1 MENRLC
7 VSLPPELETGF
18 AELQRKLDAELR
30 RRDEELAMLHE
41 DRDKLYQQAVD
52 LSRQLEEVLREKD
65 ALDSVAISAR
75 LEAKQALEKLAL
87 AADEPAAVANLRQQL
102 DKESELSARLTS
114 ENVDLKL
121 ALEIARASLVEVPPP
136 EPPPEPPPQKL
147 PAEVDDGRAVPDLY
161 ALAYHDEI
169 TDLPN
174 FRSGLNKL
182 QRELERAEKGEIT
195 LAVVV
200 IDIEALRDLNVYLG
214 HAITDEVLSRFSRVA
229 KPLLGPNDTLV
240 RGRDD
245 EFWLITITEARGPL
259 GLKMSA
265 EYASDLLKRL
275 YGELQT
281 PFELEDYRVSLSL
294 ASGLACSQ
302 GRESAPEVIQKAL
315 LAVKNAKRLGRGRA
329 SVYLLEL
336 EKPIRAR
343 MELIPQLRQA
353 LNRGQFE
360 LRFQPIW
367 DLTSRTIKAVESL
380 LRWAHPLNGLI
391 EPSVFLEA
399 ACDSGLIVQIGEW
412 VAHNVCDLC
421 KSYKHLFWSLNVSAQ
436 ELMQAD
442 FLERLQ
448 AAVKSAQLTRSDGL
462 ILEVSES
469 HLLGDSDQ
477 LAAALK
483 GIRRCKAGLAID
495 DFSFDHLSMKRL
507 QTLGAN
513 YVKLGAHITQHVDE
527 PVFRSLIRG
536 AILAAND
543 MGIKVVAEGVEN
555 QTQLDTLVE
564 LGVHWGQG
572 YFLVAPVTLE
582 ELDEMLKGK
591 VRI

>member
-1 MENRLC
+1 M
-7 VSLPPELETGF
+7 SLPPELQSGF
-18 AELQRKLDAELR
+18 AELQRKLGEELR
-30 RRDEELAMLHE
+30 RRDEELALLHE
-41 DRDKLYQQAVD
+41 DREKLYQQAVD
-52 LSRQLEEVLREKD
+52 LSRQLQEVLHEKD

-75 LEAKQALEKLAL
+75 LEARQAQEKLAL
-87 AADEPAAVANLRQQL
+87 AADEPAAVARLRQQL
-102 DKESELSARLTS
+102 DKESQLSARLTS

-121 ALEIARASLVEVPPP
+121 ALEIAKASRVETREPEAVPPP
-136 EPPPEPPPQKL
+136 ETL

-161 ALAYHDEI
+161 SLAYHDEI

-174 FRSGLNKL
+174 FRSGLKKL
-182 QRELERAEKGEIT
+182 ERELERAEKGEST
-195 LAVVV
+195 VAVVLM
-200 IDIEALRDLNVYLG
+200 DIESLRDLNVYLG
-214 HAITDEVLSRFSRVA
+214 HSITDEVLSRFARLA
-229 KPLLGPNDTLV
+229 KPLLGPNDALV

-259 GLKMSA
+259 GMKLSA

-275 YGELQT
+275 YSQLQN

-302 GRESAPEVIQKAL
+302 GRESAQDVLQKAL

-329 SVYLLEL
+329 SVYVMEL
-336 EKPIRAR
+336 EKPIRTK

-367 DLTSRTIKAVESL
+367 DLSSRTIKAVESL
-380 LRWAHPLNGLI
+380 LRWEHPLNGLI
-391 EPSVFLEA
+391 EPSVFLES
-399 ACDSGLIVQIGEW
+399 ACDSGLIVLIGEW
-412 VAHNVCDLC
+412 VANNVCHLC
-421 KSYKHLFWSLNVSAQ
+421 KSYKHLHWCLNVSAQ

-442 FLERLQ
+442 FLDRLQ
-448 AAVKSAQLTRSDGL
+448 SAVDDAQLTRSDGL

-469 HLLGDSDQ
+469 HLLGESEQ

-495 DFSFDHLSMKRL
+495 DFSFDHLSMRRL
-507 QTLGAN
+507 QNLGAN
-513 YVKLGAHITQHVDE
+513 YVKLGAHITQHVDQ

-536 AILAAND
+536 TILAAND
-543 MGIKVVAEGVEN
+543 MGIKVVAEGIES
-555 QTQLDTLVE
+555 QAQLDALVE

-572 YFLVAPVTLE
+572 YFLGAPVALE

-591 VRI
+591 ARI

>member
-1 MENRLC
+1 LG
-7 VSLPPELETGF
+7 VSLPPELQTGF
-18 AELQRKLDAELR
+18 AELQRKLDGELR

-41 DRDKLYQQAVD
+41 DRDKLYKQAVN

-65 ALDSVAISAR
+65 VLDSVAISAR
-75 LEAKQALEKLAL
+75 LEAKQAQEKLAL
-87 AADEPAAVANLRQQL
+87 ATDEPAAVANLRQQL

-121 ALEIARASLVEVPPP
+121 ALEIAKASLVVEDPVA
-136 EPPPEPPPQKL
+136 EPPPEKL

-161 ALAYHDEI
+161 ALAYHDEV

-174 FRSGLNKL
+174 FRSGLKKL
-182 QRELERAEKGEIT
+182 QRELARAEKGEST
-195 LAVVV
+195 VAVVV

-214 HAITDEVLSRFSRVA
+214 HAITDEVLGRFARLA
-229 KPLLGPNDTLV
+229 KPLLGVNDTLA

-259 GLKMSA
+259 GMKMSA
-265 EYASDLLKRL
+265 EYASDLLSRL
-275 YGELQT
+275 YSALQT
-281 PFELEDYRVSLSL
+281 PFELEDHRVSLSL

-302 GRESAPEVIQKAL
+302 GRESPQEVLQKGL
-315 LAVKNAKRLGRGRA
+315 LAVKNAKRLGRGQA
-329 SVYLLEL
+329 SVYLMEL
-336 EKPIRAR
+336 EKPIRAK

-367 DLTSRTIKAVESL
+367 DLSSRTMKAVESL
-380 LRWAHPLNGLI
+380 LRWDHPLDGLI

-421 KSYKHLFWSLNVSAQ
+421 KSYKHLYWCLNVSAQ

-442 FLERLQ
+442 FLDRLQ
-448 AAVKSAQLTRSDGL
+448 AAVESAQLTRSDGL

-477 LAAALK
+477 LATALK
-483 GIRRCKAGLAID
+483 GIRRCKAGLAVD

-507 QTLGAN
+507 QALGAN
-513 YVKLGAHITQHVDE
+513 YVKLGAYITQHVDE

-543 MGIKVVAEGVEN
+543 MGIKVVAEGIES

-572 YFLVAPVTLE
+572 YFLGTPVTLE

-591 VRI
+591 ARI